1 MSDSA
6 SNTPAAA
13 APARSRGPSI
23 RQLLV
28 VIAILGITVLLTALT
43 SDVNSVLEPG
53 IRLTNGQP
61 DLPAVAGAWRGG
73 ELQGLTEE
81 ERRALP
87 GDTEGAR
94 RIYRR
99 TDGYEVAC
107 SVVLAGRDVT
117 SIHRPELCL
126 PGQGWQI
133 EYGTTVALR
142 AAAFPGGQLQVMR
155 MDAKRSMGSGGER
168 HQLARAI
175 FAYWFI
181 GKDRVTAHHWERILW
196 TAKDRVLHNRNHRW
210 AYVLIYAPVRVDNT
224 GQASAE
230 SQEQSMQAL
239 TSFVEALYPALMSP
253 AS

>member
-6 SNTPAAA
+6 TTNTPATA
-13 APARSRGPSI
+13 APQSRGPSI
-23 RQLLV
+23 RQLIV
-28 VIAILGITVLLTALT
+28 VIGILGVTVVLTALT

-53 IRLTNGQP
+53 IRLTDGHP
-61 DLPAVAGAWRGG
+61 DLPAAVGDWRGG
-73 ELQGLTEE
+73 ELQGLTED

-94 RIYRR
+94 RVYRR

-126 PGQGWQI
+126 PGQGWLI
-133 EYGTTVALR
+133 EYEKVVLLR
-142 AAAFPGGQLQVMR
+142 SAPFPGGQLQVMR
-155 MDAKRSMGSGGER
+155 MDAKRSVGPGGER
-168 HQLARAI
+168 NLLARAI

-210 AYVLIYAPVRVDNT
+210 AYVLIYVPVRVDST
-224 GQASAE
+224 GQASPE
-230 SQEQSMQAL
+230 NQEQSMQAL
-239 TSFVEALYPALMSP
+239 TSFVQALYPALMGP